1 MSNETID
8 DNTLANL
15 LPIYYKRLFPIYNM
29 CKWLGYS
36 EVQREN
42 FHKREFSFTL
52 KDDIY
57 LRYQTFNDYN
67 EFEKE
72 LIKKCPYK
80 IDIGGIYNQIVNF
93 RKFFFI

>member
-1 MSNETID
+1 MPETID
-8 DNTLANL
+8 DNTLTNL
-15 LPIYYKRLFPIYNM
+15 LPKYYKRLFPAYNF

-36 EVQREN
+36 EIQKEY

-57 LRYQTFNDYN
+57 LRYQTFNDLS

-72 LIKKCPYK
+72 LLRRCPFK
-80 IDIGGIYNQIVNF
+80 IDIGGVYNQIARNLILL
-93 RKFFFI
+93 R